1 MIRTWTLG
9 AALLLGTIAVG
20 GAAGQAS
27 PVPAAPPPGSAGIF
41 RSNADLQAAL
51 EASRAAGGALASS
64 SITVTD
70 EYRGSLVH
78 RNQPNGAIAHRGNSE
93 MHYILEGSGT
103 VVTGGTIV
111 RGDGTPARIEGGEAH
126 RVVRGDIII
135 IPAGSPHMYSQV
147 DQPITYLEWRWVA
160 PQ

>member
-1 MIRTWTLG
+1 MKRTSTAC
-9 AALLLGTIAVG
+9 AALLLSLLASGHV
-20 GAAGQAS
+20 AGQT
-27 PVPAAPPPGSAGIF
+27 PPPPPAPAPGAAGIF

-51 EASRAAGGALASS
+51 AASKASGNAMASS

-78 RNQPNGAIAHRGNSE
+78 RSQPNGAIQHQGNSE
-93 MHYILEGSGT
+93 LHYILEGSGT

-111 RGDGTPARIEGGEAH
+111 RSEGAPARIEGGEAH
-126 RVVRGDIII
+126 RVVKGDIIV

-147 DQPITYLEWRWVA
+147 DEPITYLEWRWVA
-160 PQ
+160 PE